1 MKSVMSLEMYEKLK
15 LKNLDSTSIPH
26 VVGASGESLG
36 ARGKTKCEININGKI
51 FYQTFIVC
59 EHLKRPIILGRDFS
73 IQNCIGIS
81 WTKTNTRRLTQNN
94 EVIAE
99 TAEYQTPSRASVSLK
114 RNIKVP
120 PRSCAVVDVDIN
132 TTEKIK
138 VEVTPDQL
146 WLSANPNI
154 CTYPMIADLKER
166 EPNTVTPFV
175 IVNFSH
181 HEHLHLPRDHVVAF
195 AEKDCK
201 EGEVLEICTMEQLE
215 KELPRNWIPERKRQ
229 EKFSEFFENP
239 FMQKD
244 DDFLKSPAEAPVHRK
259 VLLEDK
265 DISPKTQKAFD
276 KLCEKYDDII
286 SKNSGD
292 IGKTMLVEMEID
304 TGNHPPIASKP
315 YTLPLKH
322 YDWVQKEIETLERAG
337 IIERSISPWASPVVI
352 VPKKSAP
359 GEPPRRRMCVDY
371 RKINKLQP
379 EVTKADGGKGC
390 ISLIPLPKIDEL
402 YAKLKGYKV
411 FSSLDLRSGYYH
423 IGLKDSAKPKSAF
436 VLSSLGKYQFNRVPF
451 GLAQAPAY
459 FQKLINDVLKGCN
472 FAMGYLDDIIIYSRS
487 EKEHLEHL
495 EEIFTRLKTAG
506 LKLKLE
512 KCCFFKKHI
521 QYLGHLISADGIQP
535 LPEKLESI
543 AKMPAP
549 KNPKEVKQFLG
560 LVGYY
565 RKFVP
570 RFADISRVLT
580 HLTKKDVEFK
590 WTPECEKCFQ
600 ILKEFLQQAPILR
613 YPDPQAS
620 YTLYTDASKYAYAGV
635 LTQHNNGTDHPITYV
650 SGLFRGSQLNWATLT
665 KEAYAIYM
673 SVKKLSFYIDTAKI
687 TVKSDHLPL
696 KKFLEKNTLN
706 SKVNNWAV
714 ELESQNITF
723 EYIPGIRNTLAD
735 TLSRLIEMDENI
747 KLQPE
752 EEGKEFGY
760 FPFEELPPVTTQVVE
775 EVIKCEIGNI
785 NIQHTDPIEINTDIH
800 LPLKDDK
807 LAKLQESDPHTK
819 QLRKQWEN
827 KNLDQNTYT
836 MENNILKRK
845 LVDNGLLYTPI
856 VVPDIL
862 KDCLLILAHDKQ
874 GHNGFRR
881 TYASLKNRY
890 HWKGMK
896 KSVYQ
901 HCTNCQVCAKHNIK
915 TQQLKNEHFS
925 SPPQPMEFIAMD
937 LIGEF
942 HPASSK
948 GNRFALTAVCMLTGF
963 TFCIPL
969 KSKCAEDVI
978 KAYIDHICCI
988 FGPSR
993 KILTDN
999 GTEFKN
1005 KLWTEVFEKLRTEQ
1019 KFTPIYSPQCNG
1031 RIEGF
1036 HKFLKATIAKQ
1047 LETRVEWD
1055 DLVWKATAAYNFFP
1069 TESSGL
1075 APFFLMFGRE
1085 AAVKHTLLESE
1096 NPKYLGTNEG
1106 MINVGLM
1113 TKLYNV
1119 VAHNLN
1125 EARKARDGKKKRT
1138 TSKEPETLKIGDN
1151 ILVRDHT
1158 SKAFQPKYKD
1168 FCIVGLLGKNQVEIK
1183 DNHGHITKVHRR
1195 DVKKIPM
1202 TEKVCKLYE
1211 EEQAGKTREGRKA
1224 VPNSKMPDLGWDIAE
1239 TQLTLEAQKENNSNM
1254 TPLLQTLVTVI
1265 VLIIAIVKQTTAGI
1279 KKVTKKAAQV
1289 IEASHNRIIKN
1300 IKDFHRNVT
1309 SAITIAT
1316 NTTDRTNHKEQAR
1329 INNKTTKYFPG
1340 TRKPNDE
1347 YDESYQSITSRT
1359 YNHCDN

>member
-1 MKSVMSLEMYEKLK
+1 
-15 LKNLDSTSIPH
+15 
-26 VVGASGESLG
+26 
-36 ARGKTKCEININGKI
+36 
-51 FYQTFIVC
+51 
-59 EHLKRPIILGRDFS
+59 
-73 IQNCIGIS
+73 
-81 WTKTNTRRLTQNN
+81 
-94 EVIAE
+94 
-99 TAEYQTPSRASVSLK
+99 
-114 RNIKVP
+114 
-120 PRSCAVVDVDIN
+120 
-132 TTEKIK
+132 
-138 VEVTPDQL
+138 
-146 WLSANPNI
+146 
-154 CTYPMIADLKER
+154 
-166 EPNTVTPFV
+166 
-175 IVNFSH
+175 
-181 HEHLHLPRDHVVAF
+181 
-195 AEKDCK
+195 
-201 EGEVLEICTMEQLE
+201 
-215 KELPRNWIPERKRQ
+215 
-229 EKFSEFFENP
+229 
-239 FMQKD
+239 
-244 DDFLKSPAEAPVHRK
+244 
-259 VLLEDK
+259 
-265 DISPKTQKAFD
+265 
-276 KLCEKYDDII
+276 
-286 SKNSGD
+286 
-292 IGKTMLVEMEID
+292 
-304 TGNHPPIASKP
+304 
-315 YTLPLKH
+315 
-322 YDWVQKEIETLERAG
+322 
-337 IIERSISPWASPVVI
+337 
-352 VPKKSAP
+352 
-359 GEPPRRRMCVDY
+359 MCVDY

-390 ISLIPLPKIDEL
+390 ISLILLSKIDEL

-459 FQKLINDVLKGCN
+459 FQKLINDVLRGCN
-472 FAMGYLDDIIIYSRS
+472 FTMGYLDDIIIYSRS

-495 EEIFTRLKTAG
+495 EEIFTRLKKAG

-521 QYLGHLISADGIQP
+521 QYLGHLISEDGIQP

-613 YPDPQAS
+613 YPDPHAS
-620 YTLYTDASKYAYAGV
+620 YTLYTDASKYAYAGI

-650 SGLFRGSQLNWATLT
+650 SGLFRESQLNWATLT

-714 ELESQNITF
+714 ELESQDITF
-723 EYIPGIRNTLAD
+723 EYIPGIQNTLAD

-760 FPFEELPPVTTQVVE
+760 FPFEELPPVTTQVLE
-775 EVIKCEIGNI
+775 EVIECEIGNI
-785 NIQHTDPIEINTDIH
+785 NIQHTDPIDMNTDIH

-807 LAKLQESDPHTK
+807 LAKLQESDPHMR

-836 MENNILKRK
+836 MENNILKQK
-845 LVDNGLLYTPI
+845 LVNNGLLYTPI

-862 KDCLLILAHDKQ
+862 TDCLLILAHDKQ

-890 HWKGMK
+890 HWKSIK

-915 TQQLKNEHFS
+915 IQQLKNEHFS
-925 SPPQPMEFIAMD
+925 SPPQPMGFIAMD

-969 KSKCAEDVI
+969 KSKHAEDII
-978 KAYIDHICCI
+978 KAYIDYICCT

-1047 LETRVEWD
+1047 LETRVESD

-1075 APFFLMFGRE
+1075 APFFLMFGHE

-1119 VAHNLN
+1119 VAHNLH
-1125 EARKARDGKKKRT
+1125 EARKARDGKKKR
-1138 TSKEPETLKIGDN
+1138 N
-1151 ILVRDHT
+1151 
-1158 SKAFQPKYKD
+1158 
-1168 FCIVGLLGKNQVEIK
+1168 N
-1183 DNHGHITKVHRR
+1183 TKRMR
-1195 DVKKIPM
+1195 
-1202 TEKVCKLYE
+1202 
-1211 EEQAGKTREGRKA
+1211 
-1224 VPNSKMPDLGWDIAE
+1224 E
-1239 TQLTLEAQKENNSNM
+1239 TQ
-1254 TPLLQTLVTVI
+1254 
-1265 VLIIAIVKQTTAGI
+1265 
-1279 KKVTKKAAQV
+1279 
-1289 IEASHNRIIKN
+1289 
-1300 IKDFHRNVT
+1300 
-1309 SAITIAT
+1309 
-1316 NTTDRTNHKEQAR
+1316 
-1329 INNKTTKYFPG
+1329 
-1340 TRKPNDE
+1340 
-1347 YDESYQSITSRT
+1347 SR
-1359 YNHCDN
+1359 

>member
-1 MKSVMSLEMYEKLK
+1 
-15 LKNLDSTSIPH
+15 
-26 VVGASGESLG
+26 
-36 ARGKTKCEININGKI
+36 
-51 FYQTFIVC
+51 
-59 EHLKRPIILGRDFS
+59 
-73 IQNCIGIS
+73 
-81 WTKTNTRRLTQNN
+81 
-94 EVIAE
+94 
-99 TAEYQTPSRASVSLK
+99 
-114 RNIKVP
+114 
-120 PRSCAVVDVDIN
+120 
-132 TTEKIK
+132 
-138 VEVTPDQL
+138 
-146 WLSANPNI
+146 
-154 CTYPMIADLKER
+154 
-166 EPNTVTPFV
+166 
-175 IVNFSH
+175 
-181 HEHLHLPRDHVVAF
+181 
-195 AEKDCK
+195 
-201 EGEVLEICTMEQLE
+201 
-215 KELPRNWIPERKRQ
+215 
-229 EKFSEFFENP
+229 
-239 FMQKD
+239 
-244 DDFLKSPAEAPVHRK
+244 
-259 VLLEDK
+259 
-265 DISPKTQKAFD
+265 
-276 KLCEKYDDII
+276 
-286 SKNSGD
+286 
-292 IGKTMLVEMEID
+292 
-304 TGNHPPIASKP
+304 
-315 YTLPLKH
+315 
-322 YDWVQKEIETLERAG
+322 
-337 IIERSISPWASPVVI
+337 
-352 VPKKSAP
+352 
-359 GEPPRRRMCVDY
+359 
-371 RKINKLQP
+371 
-379 EVTKADGGKGC
+379 
-390 ISLIPLPKIDEL
+390 
-402 YAKLKGYKV
+402 
-411 FSSLDLRSGYYH
+411 
-423 IGLKDSAKPKSAF
+423 
-436 VLSSLGKYQFNRVPF
+436 
-451 GLAQAPAY
+451 
-459 FQKLINDVLKGCN
+459 
-472 FAMGYLDDIIIYSRS
+472 
-487 EKEHLEHL
+487 
-495 EEIFTRLKTAG
+495 
-506 LKLKLE
+506 
-512 KCCFFKKHI
+512 
-521 QYLGHLISADGIQP
+521 
-535 LPEKLESI
+535 
-543 AKMPAP
+543 MPAP

-580 HLTKKDVEFK
+580 HLTKKDVEFI
-590 WTPECEKCFQ
+590 WTPECEKCFP

-650 SGLFRGSQLNWATLT
+650 SGLFCGSQLNWATLT

-760 FPFEELPPVTTQVVE
+760 FPFKELPPVTTQVVE

-785 NIQHTDPIEINTDIH
+785 NIQHTDPIEINTDIQ

-827 KNLDQNTYT
+827 KNLDHNMYT

-845 LVDNGLLYTPI
+845 LVDHGLLYTPI

-915 TQQLKNEHFS
+915 TQQLKNKHFS

-937 LIGEF
+937 LIEEF

-969 KSKCAEDVI
+969 KSKRAEDVI

-999 GTEFKN
+999 GTKFKN

-1047 LETRVEWD
+1047 LKTRVEWD

-1183 DNHGHITKVHRR
+1183 DNYGHITKVHRR

-1254 TPLLQTLVTVI
+1254 TPLLRTLVTVI
-1265 VLIIAIVKQTTAGI
+1265 VLIIAIVKQTTGGI
-1279 KKVTKKAAQV
+1279 KKVTKKATQV

-1309 SAITIAT
+1309 SVITIAT

-1340 TRKPNDE
+1340 TRKPNNE

-1359 YNHCDN
+1359 YIHCDN